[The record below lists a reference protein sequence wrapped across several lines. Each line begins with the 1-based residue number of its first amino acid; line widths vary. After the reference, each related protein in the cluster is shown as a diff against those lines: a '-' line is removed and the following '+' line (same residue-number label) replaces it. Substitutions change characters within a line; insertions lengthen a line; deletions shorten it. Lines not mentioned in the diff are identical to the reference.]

1 MFVRVA
7 GFPRVLFL
15 QQLQEAILERLVA
28 RLDSIYPAA
37 LANDLSDQLGYAIRS
52 EAAECQPFALVFEVP
67 EPTEAG
73 AAGCRQPGHAD
84 ANRPILSHDLRHR
97 PFRDHPAVI
106 YDRAP
111 VADLLNLPQ
120 QVGVEKHR
128 GAARLELPDDL
139 ADIVAPDRV

>member
-1 MFVRVA
+1 LCVRVA
-7 GFPRVLFL
+7 GFPRVLL
-15 QQLQEAILERLVA
+15 LEQLQEAVLERLVA

-73 AAGCRQPGHAD
+73 AAGCRQPGRAD
-84 ANRPILSHDLRHR
+84 ANRPILSQDLRHP
-97 PFRDHPAVI
+97 PFRDHLPAI
-106 YDRAP
+106 YDREP
-111 VADLLNLPQ
+111 VADLLNLTQ

-128 GAARLELPDDL
+128 GAARLELPAEL
-139 ADIVAPDRV
+139 PDIAAPH